1 MGGDDR
7 SWEKPSVVDR
17 RPDVVTLVDAAG
29 RRLYTSPA
37 IEPVLGYEPQALVGQ
52 SAFDHVH
59 PTDAERVVEIFD
71 EGIDTGRRSAGTV
84 FRYRAAAGDWRWLE
98 SVGVNLLDDP
108 RVGAVVVDSR
118 DVTARADRPPRGDGD
133 DVPPETGPF
142 GLVVLDAE
150 TEVVAATDA
159 AAALVG
165 HARED
170 LVGSRIAA
178 RISDDWL
185 RPAAPAGPLG
195 RLAGRGDRRPSAG
208 GGVLE
213 FSGGTPDDPTL
224 EVSVVPVPAGPVP
237 EPATVVG
244 VRERASTGRS

>member
-17 RPDVVTLVDAAG
+17 RPDIVTLVDAAG

-71 EGIDTGRRSAGTV
+71 EGIDTGRRSAGAV
-84 FRYRAAAGDWRWLE
+84 FRYRAAGGDWRWLE

-150 TEVVAATDA
+150 TEVVAVTEA
-159 AAALVG
+159 AAALAG
-165 HARED
+165 RARDD
-170 LVGSRIAA
+170 LVGSRIG
-178 RISDDWL
+178 SMLPDDWL
-185 RPAAPAGPLG
+185 ETAPGDGPLAVLGSG
-195 RLAGRGDRRPSAG
+195 RSATG
-208 GGVLE
+208 SGVLE
-213 FSGGTPDDPTL
+213 FNAQGRSDATL

-237 EPATVVG
+237 QPATVVG
-244 VRERASTGRS
+244 VREQP